1 MKSLTILISG
11 RQGSG
16 KTSLAVEIGKRVNV
30 DKVLNAH
37 VEMITFAKPLYDIHD
52 MILKYMS
59 DLGFEVPKKDGA
71 LLQYLGTDWGR
82 KTFGDN
88 VWVDLAQKKINKW
101 DIFARNNLF
110 QKDQIYIVSDARFP
124 NELVGFNHSLKIRL
138 ECPEAI
144 RKERILATPGQNWR
158 ENSNHPSETSLDF
171 FDGWDMVLD
180 TDVWNLNQITDQVIN
195 VIKKELV

>member
-1 MKSLTILISG
+1 MKSLTVLISG

-16 KTSLAVEIGKRVNV
+16 KTSLAVEIGKRINV

-124 NELVGFNHSLKIRL
+124 NELVGFTNSLKIRL
-138 ECPEAI
+138 ECPETV